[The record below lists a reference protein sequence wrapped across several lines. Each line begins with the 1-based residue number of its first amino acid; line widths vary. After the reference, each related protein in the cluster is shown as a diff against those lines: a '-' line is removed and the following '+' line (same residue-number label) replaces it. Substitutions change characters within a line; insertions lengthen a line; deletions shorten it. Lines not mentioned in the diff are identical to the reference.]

1 MIIDKQKVLNRTC
14 PICGFRSG
22 ETLRKIEMI
31 KLNHIPIDTEYDV
44 VKCENCG
51 FCYADVSSKQNQ
63 YNLYYQ
69 NANIYSASA
78 RLKENIISQI
88 CKVRYEVF
96 EKYVEKNA
104 RILDIGCGDGAFLR
118 YLKERGYSNI
128 YGIDPSGESI
138 RCLEENGISG
148 EIGNI
153 FGEVPNRLKN
163 KYDVVTCT
171 AVMEHIYELKSAL
184 SQMGLYLSQTKG
196 RIFIEAPAVEG
207 FEKYI
212 FPVANYFN
220 QEHINYF
227 SIVSLDNLFVENG
240 YKRIS
245 KKEEAYKTITEN
257 ENQKELSLCV
267 LYQRTGEK
275 GNIVQDTISEN
286 SIKNYFKIIDAKNN
300 DMHNKIKEIAA
311 LHEKIVVWGT
321 GSYTLQML
329 KEIPE
334 LERHIAYFVDNNE
347 LKQGKKIE
355 DIMVYSPQQLLHD
368 DKCSFILICSMMN
381 GRDIADQISAM
392 KLKNQ
397 YYIVGC

>member
-1 MIIDKQKVLNRTC
+1 MIIDNQKVLSRTC

-22 ETLRKIEMI
+22 KILRKIEMI
-31 KLNHIPIDTEYDV
+31 KLNNIPIDTEYDV

-51 FCYADVSSKQNQ
+51 FCYADVSSQQNQ

-69 NANIYSASA
+69 NSNIYSVSAS
-78 RLKENIISQI
+78 LKENIISQI

-128 YGIDPSGESI
+128 YGIDPSRESI

-148 EIGNI
+148 ESGNI
-153 FGEVPNRLKN
+153 FGDVPNRLRN
-163 KYDVVTCT
+163 QYDVVTCT

-184 SQMGLYLSQTKG
+184 SQMSLYLSQPRG
-196 RIFIEAPAVEG
+196 RIFIEVPAVEG
-207 FEKYI
+207 FEKNI

-240 YKRIS
+240 YKRVS
-245 KKEEAYKTITEN
+245 KKKEAYKTITEN

-300 DMHNKIKEIAA
+300 DMHNKIKEIVA
-311 LHEKIVVWGT
+311 LHEEIVVWGT

-334 LERHIAYFVDNNE
+334 LKRHIAYFVDNNE

-355 DIMVYSPQQLLHD
+355 DIMVYSPQNLLHD
-368 DKCSFILICSMMN
+368 NKRSFILICSMMN